1 MEVKKNPEANIN
13 KKRISLGMIG
23 LLVALGFT
31 LTAFEYTAFEKEVI
45 VSLEQIENNDL
56 QDEQVQDI
64 PPPPPPPAPPPPPSI
79 VTDIEIK
86 EDDEKVEE
94 NQVTIVETDINEKIE
109 IQEIKVEEAPVVEE
123 IFDVVEEQAAFPGGM
138 DALKKYLGDNLK
150 YPPMA
155 KESGVQGKVYVQFV
169 VFKDGN
175 VGDIKVLRGIGSGCD
190 EEAVR
195 VVKGMPKWTPGKQRG
210 RSVSSRFTLPINF
223 KLS

>member
-1 MEVKKNPEANIN
+1 MEIKKNPEANIE
-13 KKRISLGMIG
+13 KKRLSLSMIG

-31 LTAFEYTAFEKEVI
+31 LTAFEYTVFEKETI
-45 VSLEQIENNDL
+45 VSLEEFENTDL

-64 PPPPPPPAPPPPPSI
+64 PPPPPPAAPPPPPTI
-79 VTDIEIK
+79 MTDIDIK
-86 EDDEKVEE
+86 KDDEKVEQ
-94 NQVTIVETDINEKIE
+94 NQTTFVETDINDKIE
-109 IQEIKVEEAPVVEE
+109 IQDVKVEEAPVVEE
-123 IFDVVEEQAAFPGGM
+123 IFDVVEEQASFPGGM

-190 EEAVR
+190 EEAIR
-195 VVKGMPKWTPGKQRG
+195 VVKGMPKWEPGKQRG

-223 KLS
+223 RLN